1 MKKIY
6 SISRR
11 NFIKST
17 LMSAGA
23 FCIGSNTITTSFART
38 STDKIIGANEDIRV
52 AVIGIRS
59 QGNGHIQTLRKI
71 PGVRIVALC
80 DVDSNVLNQRAE
92 ELAKHNIK
100 VKKYTDMR
108 ALFDDPEI
116 DAVSM
121 ATPNHWHSLG
131 TIWACQAGKD
141 VYVEKPVSHN
151 VAEGRRMVEA
161 ARKYKRIV
169 QAGTQC
175 RSSKGLQEAVEWIKE
190 GNLGAIKLARGLC
203 YKRRNSIG
211 KVYISQSIPKNI
223 DYNLWCGPAAMSPLT
238 RKNLHYDWHWVW
250 NTGAGDLGNQGIHQ
264 MDIARWFLGETTLP
278 QKVWSMGGRY
288 GYIDDAE
295 TPNTQIIY
303 LDYKRPLIFEV
314 RGLPRAAGDNKM
326 DSLYGA
332 SIGVIIEC
340 EGGRLVNPSYTSATA
355 YSNDGKE
362 IKKFNAGGNHHE
374 NWIKAIRSHKSS
386 DLNGDILEGHISS
399 ALCHIGNISYRLGSL
414 ITPEKFKDTLQFNSA
429 LQEVS
434 ERLSK
439 HLEANKID
447 LNKEKTYS
455 GDLLE
460 LYEGEELFVGN
471 SKANQLLTREYRY
484 PFVVPPTII

>member
-1 MKKIY
+1 
-6 SISRR
+6 
-11 NFIKST
+11 
-17 LMSAGA
+17 
-23 FCIGSNTITTSFART
+23 
-38 STDKIIGANEDIRV
+38 
-52 AVIGIRS
+52 
-59 QGNGHIQTLRKI
+59 
-71 PGVRIVALC
+71 
-80 DVDSNVLNQRAE
+80 
-92 ELAKHNIK
+92 
-100 VKKYTDMR
+100 
-108 ALFDDPEI
+108 
-116 DAVSM
+116 
-121 ATPNHWHSLG
+121 
-131 TIWACQAGKD
+131 
-141 VYVEKPVSHN
+141 
-151 VAEGRRMVEA
+151 
-161 ARKYKRIV
+161 
-169 QAGTQC
+169 
-175 RSSKGLQEAVEWIKE
+175 
-190 GNLGAIKLARGLC
+190 
-203 YKRRNSIG
+203 
-211 KVYISQSIPKNI
+211 
-223 DYNLWCGPAAMSPLT
+223 
-238 RKNLHYDWHWVW
+238 
-250 NTGAGDLGNQGIHQ
+250 
-264 MDIARWFLGETTLP
+264 
-278 QKVWSMGGRY
+278 
-288 GYIDDAE
+288 
-295 TPNTQIIY
+295 
-303 LDYKRPLIFEV
+303 
-314 RGLPRAAGDNKM
+314 M

-374 NWIKAIRSHKSS
+374 NWIKAIRSRKSS

-460 LYEGEELFVGN
+460 LYEGEELFGN